1 MTPAHLLRVKAV
13 GGIYSPKG
21 QNQNLCV
28 QARERV
34 IGAPNK
40 KELIKKKIS
49 SVGQWDWPSYIVV
62 GCKTEGSS
70 WGRTSSCR
78 NAVWGISA
86 LGKAV
91 G

>member
-40 KELIKKKIS
+40 KELLKKKNQQCWTM
-49 SVGQWDWPSYIVV
+49 GLAFLH
-62 GCKTEGSS
+62 
-70 WGRTSSCR
+70 SCR
-78 NAVWGISA
+78 LQDRGF
-86 LGKAV
+86 
-91 G
+91 